1 MTEALS
7 QDYVGGR
14 EQKRAKILNG
24 MKKQKTLLGKRDKQV
39 VVWPLQFCFLVACGG
54 VPCLVRR
61 SLFLV
66 NEVEVT
72 VVVAC
77 A

>member
-24 MKKQKTLLGKRDKQV
+24 MKKQKKLLGKRDKQV
-39 VVWPLQFCFLVACGG
+39 VVWQ
-54 VPCLVRR
+54 
-61 SLFLV
+61 LFLGCLWRRPV
-66 NEVEVT
+66 FSS
-72 VVVAC
+72 
-77 A
+77 